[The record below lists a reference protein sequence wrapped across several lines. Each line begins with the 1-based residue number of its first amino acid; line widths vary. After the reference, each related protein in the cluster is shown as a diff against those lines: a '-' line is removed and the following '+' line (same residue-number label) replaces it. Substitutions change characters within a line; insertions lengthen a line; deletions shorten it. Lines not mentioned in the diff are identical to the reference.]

1 MEPFDKDIDKRKQ
14 KDSFDISNENEF
26 ERISSEIQKMFE
38 SFCFIE
44 MLGEIR
50 RDKFRENKW
59 FTYNFIIKTQVL
71 EGPKSRKFDSYPLK
85 ITPRLPLNSRKDK
98 STFDII
104 GGDNEVTITIEMPDV
119 KKGDISLR
127 VTRDSI
133 EIIDTKP
140 MREYYR
146 LINLPCSVKSKTAK
160 ATYRNGVLDI
170 IIRRE
175 NKRESG
181 VIEIEKE

>member
-59 FTYNFIIKTQVL
+59 FTYNFIIKPQVL
-71 EGPKSRKFDSYPLK
+71 EGLKSRKFDSYPLK
-85 ITPRLPLNSRKDK
+85 ITPRLPLNSRKNK

-104 GGDNEVTITIEMPDV
+104 EGDNEVTIPIEMPDV
-119 KKGDISLR
+119 KKGI
-127 VTRDSI
+127 
-133 EIIDTKP
+133 
-140 MREYYR
+140 
-146 LINLPCSVKSKTAK
+146 
-160 ATYRNGVLDI
+160 
-170 IIRRE
+170 
-175 NKRESG
+175 
-181 VIEIEKE
+181 